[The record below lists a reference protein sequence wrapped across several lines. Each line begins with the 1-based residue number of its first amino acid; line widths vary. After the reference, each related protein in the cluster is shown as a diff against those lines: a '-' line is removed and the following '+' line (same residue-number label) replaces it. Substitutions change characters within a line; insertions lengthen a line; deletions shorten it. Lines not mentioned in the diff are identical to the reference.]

1 MFMFCSILSVSTLR
15 IGRNMSQGAFDF
27 GQSEGPP
34 RPKKPE
40 RLILMTLLE
49 MPIASQAMEI
59 ASEIQ
64 TANGFQAKLRPLT
77 HLHISLQHIK
87 DDRRLR
93 EKYVFAAK
101 CAANSFSTDA
111 FDVCFDRI
119 VTFPGGRPDRRA
131 TVLLGGSTSLKDF
144 QRRLGVALISNGLRG
159 ALNFNPHIT
168 LFYSSRSVAPQQIG
182 PLRFTVRTFSLVHSE
197 RGLTKYNILESWLM
211 QAKWH

>member
-1 MFMFCSILSVSTLR
+1 
-15 IGRNMSQGAFDF
+15 MSQGVFDF

-49 MPIASQAMEI
+49 TPIASQALEI

-77 HLHISLQHIK
+77 HLHISLQHIR

-101 CAANSFSTDA
+101 CAANSISADA

-119 VTFPGGRPDRRA
+119 VTFPAGRPDRRA
-131 TVLLGGSTSLKDF
+131 TVLLGGSTPLMDL

-159 ALNFNPHIT
+159 VLSFKPHIT
-168 LFYSSRSVAPQQIG
+168 LFYSSRSVVPQHVD
-182 PLRFTVRTFSLVHSE
+182 PLHFTIRTFSLVHSE
-197 RGLTKYNILESWLM
+197 RGLTRYNILESWLM
-211 QAKWH
+211 PEKWH

>member
-1 MFMFCSILSVSTLR
+1 
-15 IGRNMSQGAFDF
+15 MSQGVFNF
-27 GQSEGPP
+27 GQSEGPR
-34 RPKKPE
+34 RPTKPE
-40 RLILMTLLE
+40 RLILMVLLE
-49 MPIASQAMEI
+49 TPVGSQALEI

-64 TANGFQAKLRPLT
+64 AANGIQAKLRPLE
-77 HLHISLQHIK
+77 HLHISLQHIR
-87 DDRRLR
+87 DDKRLR

-101 CAANSFSTDA
+101 CAANSVSADA

-131 TVLLGGSTSLKDF
+131 TVLLGGSTPLMDL

-159 ALNFNPHIT
+159 TLSFNPHIT
-168 LFYSSRSVAPQQIG
+168 LFYSSRPVVPQQID
-182 PLRFTVRTFSLVHSE
+182 PLRFTVRRFSLVHSE